1 MGTSK
6 SGADLSKKLV
16 RYAGGVPAANR
27 RAVGAAAMQFK
38 NAVLDA
44 ADRDLARHSSP
55 PRHFSRWGKAVGEGK
70 RKGLKV
76 GAGYDVKG
84 SANAVALL
92 KARPQGPW
100 KVLEYGAKSHP
111 LVPGATMK
119 MRREAAFVAA
129 FTGAEVGP
137 SALYSRRAGLGNR
150 ARKVLRVPGSPSG
163 FAMYA
168 SHPGS
173 KAKRTWSQAI
183 IKRSPKAT
191 QVIRNVHAKHLA
203 RSFK

>member
-1 MGTSK
+1 MGTSR

-16 RYAGGVPAANR
+16 NYAKGAPAANR

-38 NAVLDA
+38 DAVLDA
-44 ADRDLARHSSP
+44 AERDLGHHPSP
-55 PRHFSRWGKAVGEGK
+55 PRHFSRWGKAVGEGQ
-70 RKGLKV
+70 RKGLQV

-100 KVLEYGAKSHP
+100 KVLEYGAKPHP

-119 MRREAAFVAA
+119 LRREAAFVAA
-129 FTGAEVGP
+129 FTGAEVGAN
-137 SALYSRRAGLGNR
+137 ALFSRRAGLGNR
-150 ARKVLRVPGSPSG
+150 ARKVLRIPGSGSG

-168 SHPGS
+168 QHPGS
-173 KAKRTWSQAI
+173 KAKKTWSTAI
-183 IKRSPKAT
+183 VRRSPAAVK
-191 QVIRNVHAKHLA
+191 VIRNVHRKHLA
-203 RSFK
+203 NSLR